1 MDTPERTMESEAN
14 EPRPVDPPPEGANQD
29 EALTSSEKRLL
40 LGLAV
45 AGAVI
50 LLVVVLVNF
59 VGGGSSDDSS
69 PSADSAP
76 SGQPDPKAFTGDGA
90 IAATP
95 SQLAPAATPVVDDL
109 DRDTLK
115 GGPLSWSVVGEGDWQ
130 PDNGELVT
138 DTEPVGAS
146 PMAVVEMPAKFGEDW
161 RFSIVVEKPSDNAG
175 LVFGVED
182 AENYWELTFNSTYA
196 AAAVNHVRDG
206 ESKGVQVI
214 GPTEFGRGVSWQ
226 VQHEGDTVTLASEGE
241 PFFERSGSL
250 PPPAPRQRSPHLRL
264 LLSKARDEPRSGARS
279 PGWWPRACRAQG
291 GGHSLGE
298 GLGALVA
305 RSSPAR
311 AATGQGGG
319 RWVQVPL
326 LPPSA
331 GSNRHAVTVV

>member
-130 PDNGELVT
+130 VDNGELVT
-138 DTEPVGAS
+138 DTEPTGAS

-241 PFFERSGSL
+241 PFFAVSDPSL
-250 PPPAPRQRSPHLRL
+250 EESRKVGVIAT
-264 LLSKARDEPRSGARS
+264 SGA
-279 PGWWPRACRAQG
+279 PATF
-291 GGHSLGE
+291 
-298 GLGALVA
+298 
-305 RSSPAR
+305 SSPQI
-311 AATGQGGG
+311 AA
-319 RWVQVPL
+319 L
-326 LPPSA
+326 E
-331 GSNRHAVTVV
+331 GS

>member
-182 AENYWELTFNSTYA
+182 A

-241 PFFERSGSL
+241 PFFAVSDPSLEESRKVGVIATSGA
-250 PPPAPRQRSPHLRL
+250 PAAGRAAAPAPS
-264 LLSKARDEPRSGARS
+264 SGARS
-279 PGWWPRACRAQG
+279 AGWWPRACRAQG

-311 AATGQGGG
+311 AAPGQGGG

>member
-115 GGPLSWSVVGEGDWQ
+115 GGPLSWSGVGEGD
-130 PDNGELVT
+130 
-138 DTEPVGAS
+138 
-146 PMAVVEMPAKFGEDW
+146 
-161 RFSIVVEKPSDNAG
+161 
-175 LVFGVED
+175 
-182 AENYWELTFNSTYA
+182 
-196 AAAVNHVRDG
+196 
-206 ESKGVQVI
+206 
-214 GPTEFGRGVSWQ
+214 
-226 VQHEGDTVTLASEGE
+226 
-241 PFFERSGSL
+241 
-250 PPPAPRQRSPHLRL
+250 
-264 LLSKARDEPRSGARS
+264 
-279 PGWWPRACRAQG
+279 
-291 GGHSLGE
+291 
-298 GLGALVA
+298 
-305 RSSPAR
+305 
-311 AATGQGGG
+311 
-319 RWVQVPL
+319 
-326 LPPSA
+326 
-331 GSNRHAVTVV
+331 